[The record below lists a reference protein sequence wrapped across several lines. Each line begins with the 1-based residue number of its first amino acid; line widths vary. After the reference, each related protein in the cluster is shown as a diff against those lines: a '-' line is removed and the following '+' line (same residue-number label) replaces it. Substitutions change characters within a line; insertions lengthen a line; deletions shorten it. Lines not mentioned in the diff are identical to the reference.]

1 MGGEPAGTG
10 PAEGRGMGPAQSRTF
25 RARSGL
31 AAYDAA
37 IFHGAPPVHG
47 PVMRSDFG
55 YGAMFQARLRRVP
68 EVVAEGSGDLVL
80 FMVTSARHEMEVWM
94 DGRRRGRVGFRRGD
108 LVVVPPG
115 MASRW
120 CAQDGQAS
128 VVHLHV
134 TAERLAQTLADEPG
148 CTALNLV
155 PGLAFRDP
163 VLQRLMM
170 AAARLDDADALSS
183 LQVAAIGASALLQVL
198 RHPPPGLP
206 SA

>member
-1 MGGEPAGTG
+1 MSEEPGEGGPTGRRGGGAGKPAV
-10 PAEGRGMGPAQSRTF
+10 F
-25 RARSGL
+25 HARSGL
-31 AAYDAA
+31 KAYDAA

-55 YGAMFQARLRRVP
+55 YGAMFQARMRRVP
-68 EVVAEGSGDLVL
+68 EVEAEGTGDLVL
-80 FMVTSARHEMEVWM
+80 FMITSAHHEMDVWM
-94 DGRRRGRVGFRRGD
+94 DGRHRGRVGFRRGD

-115 MASRW
+115 MTSRW
-120 CAQDGQAS
+120 CARDGQAS

-148 CTALNLV
+148 CSSLNLV

-163 VLQRLMM
+163 MLQRLMM
-170 AAARLDDADALSS
+170 AAARLDDGDALSR
-183 LQVAAIGASALLQVL
+183 LQVAAIGATALLQLL
-198 RHPPPGLP
+198 RNPPPAPG